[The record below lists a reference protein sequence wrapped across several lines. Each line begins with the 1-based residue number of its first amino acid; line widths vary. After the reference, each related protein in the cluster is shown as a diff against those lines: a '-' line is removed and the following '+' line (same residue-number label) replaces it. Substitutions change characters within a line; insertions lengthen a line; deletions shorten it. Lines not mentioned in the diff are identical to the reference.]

1 MKPAVQKI
9 LTKLAKQEQK
19 QIDKK
24 LEKVE
29 LARKP
34 QSILKDIEKVDSAI
48 NKQKSKIDKAY
59 LQYLKVWKEWDSFLQ
74 ESDDKLT
81 KLRYTDIKEVGKQ
94 LEDLGVKPS
103 SVPDYSKASDIAN
116 KALNDIDGLK
126 GMYKRPE

>member
-1 MKPAVQKI
+1 MKPDVQRI
-9 LTKLAKQEQK
+9 FTKLAKKQEK
-19 QIDKK
+19 SIEVN

>member
-1 MKPAVQKI
+1 MKPDVQRI
-9 LTKLAKQEQK
+9 FNKLAKEK
-19 QIDKK
+19 ENNIEVN

-126 GMYKRPE
+126 KMYKRPE